1 MYRIK
6 GYYPTYLKKKNLLQL
21 NSTHKKE
28 NRPTG
33 NLMLKMGKGFEQT
46 FFQRVHTN
54 VQELYEKILNI
65 IYKLGH
71 ENQNQNEIMTSYLL
85 EW

>member
-1 MYRIK
+1 
-6 GYYPTYLKKKNLLQL
+6 
-21 NSTHKKE
+21 
-28 NRPTG
+28 
-33 NLMLKMGKGFEQT
+33 MLKMGKGFEQT

-65 IYKLGH
+65 IYQLGH